1 MHFNVEDIANLAK
14 IKITDAEANEL
25 EKSMNEIIAMIEKL
39 NEADLNI
46 KDGEKL
52 GDILLE
58 ELLPM
63 DFREDEESESMSN
76 EELLMNA
83 PKSVAGCIIVPKT
96 IE

>member
-1 MHFNVEDIANLAK
+1 MDFNVEEIAKLAR
-14 IKITDAEANEL
+14 IKVTEAEVREL
-25 EKSMNEIIAMIEKL
+25 EKSINEIIVMLENL

-46 KDGEKL
+46 KEGEKS

-58 ELLPM
+58 GLLPM

-76 EELLMNA
+76 EELLSNA
-83 PKSVAGCIIVPKT
+83 PESVAGCIIVPRT

>member
-1 MHFNVEDIANLAK
+1 MHFNVEEIAKLAK

-25 EKSMNEIIAMIEKL
+25 EKSMHEIIAMIEKL

-52 GDILLE
+52 GDSLLE
-58 ELLPM
+58 ELIPM

-76 EELLMNA
+76 EELLINA

>member
-1 MHFNVEDIANLAK
+1 MDFNVEEIAKLAR
-14 IKITDAEANEL
+14 IKVTEAEVREL
-25 EKSMNEIIAMIEKL
+25 EKSINEIIVMLEKL

-46 KDGEKL
+46 KESEKS

-58 ELLPM
+58 GLLPM

-76 EELLMNA
+76 EELLSNA
-83 PKSVAGCIIVPKT
+83 PESVAGCIIVPRT

>member
-1 MHFNVEDIANLAK
+1 MHFNVEEIAKLAK

>member
-1 MHFNVEDIANLAK
+1 MHFNVEEIANLAK

-52 GDILLE
+52 GEILLE

>member
-1 MHFNVEDIANLAK
+1 MHFNVEEIAHLAK

-52 GDILLE
+52 GNILLE
-58 ELLPM
+58 ELIPM
-63 DFREDEESESMSN
+63 DFREDEESKSMSN